1 MYSSKRKK
9 SIECREAY
17 ENKIQINFALSLSI
31 FPHLR
36 KQNGE
41 TGIDHETSSNLLP
54 TLSTKSIA
62 LTNVLAQVL
71 LNQYKNNSPFG
82 ESIAKDVDIKRLA

>member
-1 MYSSKRKK
+1 MYLYKLILNHKK
-9 SIECREAY
+9 HKEE
-17 ENKIQINFALSLSI
+17 EKKQINFS
-31 FPHLR
+31 
-36 KQNGE
+36 QNGE

-62 LTNVLAQVL
+62 LTNVLTQVL

-82 ESIAKDVDIKRLA
+82 ESIAKDVDIKRLAKRKFHCK

>member
-1 MYSSKRKK
+1 MKTKSKL
-9 SIECREAY
+9 IL
-17 ENKIQINFALSLSI
+17 LSLSI